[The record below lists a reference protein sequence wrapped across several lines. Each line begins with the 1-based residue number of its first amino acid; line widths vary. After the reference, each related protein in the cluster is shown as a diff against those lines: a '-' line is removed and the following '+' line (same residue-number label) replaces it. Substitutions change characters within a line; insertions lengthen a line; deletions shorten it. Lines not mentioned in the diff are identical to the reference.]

1 MKEAW
6 VLRLKSESK
15 EEGMT
20 GDYYFD
26 NDGDELDWMTQDL
39 NEATLFMDKEAA
51 IKNFKNY
58 EEAIFQK
65 FGEGAICNFGWTN
78 ISENFDFV
86 EVEVSEVD

>member
-15 EEGMT
+15 EEDMT

-26 NDGDELDWMTQDL
+26 NDGDEMDWVTRDL
-39 NEATLFMDKEAA
+39 NEATVFMDKDAA
-51 IKNFKNY
+51 IENFKTY
-58 EEAIFQK
+58 EKAVFEK
-65 FGEGAICNFGWTN
+65 FGKDSICNFGWTN
-78 ISENFDFV
+78 ISKNFDFV